1 VRDEHVGG
9 APHAGRLGPQQRPER
24 ARPAQQ
30 RAHALHHLRLRLA
43 RAGAAAATGR
53 RAAAACARARHCWYA
68 ARTHC
73 AVRVLP
79 LSRSAACVS
88 ASLSNAAAAAGCC
101 AAAGR
106 RPAAACTRARR

>member
-1 VRDEHVGG
+1 VLAGAVRAPEADVRDEHVGG

-43 RAGAAAATGR
+43 RAGAAAA
-53 RAAAACARARHCWYA
+53 
-68 ARTHC
+68 
-73 AVRVLP
+73 
-79 LSRSAACVS
+79 
-88 ASLSNAAAAAGCC
+88 AGCC